1 MKSTETDSLLVHYS
15 DSPDALRINVTEE
28 DALRGFPFDYDS
40 LTAKLRERYTDFKA
54 NQAYHSIRKPL
65 MNKKK
70 YCKTR
75 LLDPNNPK
83 SPKKD
88 YYSSEVLKEFDRH
101 YTKK

>member
-1 MKSTETDSLLVHYS
+1 VKSTETDSLLVHYS
-15 DSPDALRINVTEE
+15 DLPDALRVNVTEE
-28 DALRGFPFDYDS
+28 DALKGFPFDYDS
-40 LTAKLRERYTDFKA
+40 LTTKLRERYSNFKA
-54 NQAYHSIRKPL
+54 NQAYHNIRKPL

-75 LLDPNNPK
+75 LLDPNNLK

-88 YYSSEVLKEFDRH
+88 YSSSEVLKEFYKH